1 MTGFDVFAILAVLV
15 SALIGYARGA
25 VREVVTLCAFGL
37 AAVAAIA
44 FLPFFAPLLRH
55 VIHPGWAAAVAAVV
69 IVFILAYVLVRTGG
83 GMLTTR
89 LHGSRLRGVDR
100 WGGAGFGV
108 LRGLI
113 FLGLAGLLIATV
125 PWPGGPPRWI
135 TGGLTWPL
143 TSGAGRTLAALA
155 PAGGGA
161 AGRFGRFFKQ
171 GVDAGFQPS
180 IDEATDQNA
189 PDQNATADNATGE
202 GARGVILQSSDGDT
216 TPRRTA
222 GARAREAAG
231 RYTRRTRD
239 DVDTVVERSR

>member
-37 AAVAAIA
+37 AAIAAIA
-44 FLPFFAPLLRH
+44 ALPFLAPLLKH
-55 VIHPGWAAAVAAVV
+55 VIHPGWAAAAGAVV

-113 FLGLAGLLIATV
+113 FLGCAGLLIATV
-125 PWPGGPPRWI
+125 PWPGGAPHWI
-135 TGGLTWPL
+135 TGGLTWPVA
-143 TSGAGRTLAALA
+143 TGAGRTLASLA

-161 AGRFGRFFKQ
+161 AGRFGRFFKD
-171 GVDAGFQPS
+171 GVDAGFKPS
-180 IDEATDQNA
+180 IDEAS
-189 PDQNATADNATGE
+189 DQNATDENTTD
-202 GARGVILQSSDGDT
+202 RGVVLQSSDGDT
-216 TPRRTA
+216 SPRGT
-222 GARAREAAG
+222 GAAHRREVAG
-231 RYTRRTRD
+231 RYARRTRD
-239 DVDTVVERSR
+239 GVDDVVERSR